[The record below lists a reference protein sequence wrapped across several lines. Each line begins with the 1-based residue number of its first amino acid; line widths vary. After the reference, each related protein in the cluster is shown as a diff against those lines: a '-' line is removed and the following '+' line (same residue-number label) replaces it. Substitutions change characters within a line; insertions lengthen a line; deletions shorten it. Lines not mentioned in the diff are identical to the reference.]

1 MATDELTDAWFITV
15 NWTGGNTIYYLC
27 GADGGTHEGEIW
39 KSLAKAEFQL
49 LSDKQSEL
57 DDQEGRKRV
66 TVVMRKGKANARW
79 VAGSIPSSVPLY
91 SSPHKYYR
99 KDSDYAQTVEALEK
113 VGFVKQDSTESH

>member
-15 NWTGGNTIYYLC
+15 HWTGGETIYHLR
-27 GADGGTHEGEIW
+27 GADGGTDEGEIRRA
-39 KSLAKAEFQL
+39 LAEAEVQL
-49 LSDKQSEL
+49 LSDEQSEL

-66 TVVMRKGKANARW
+66 TVVMRQGKANSRW
-79 VAGSIPSSVPLY
+79 VAGSIPSSVPFY